1 MKLAPSSKRATQEIL
16 TADFGVDIHLDRI
29 YRMMDSL
36 IEKQDEFQKKNFSVY
51 SISLLRKNQHDI
63 F

>member
-36 IEKQDEFQKKNFSVY
+36 IEKQDEFQKRIFKSTQ
-51 SISLLRKNQHDI
+51 SLCFEKST
-63 F
+63 